1 MCIGRK
7 RLRQLQRL
15 TAPLMLRRTMND
27 AVISAQMPPKIESL
41 VFCKPSPLQQD
52 LYKALLS
59 SAETQKSLA
68 SNKPGGVFAVIARVI
83 KLLNHPTLLLRQ
95 DEESG
100 AQSRQEDDDGVT
112 DLTLGAAAGRA
123 VAVDMAFV
131 KTHFPVDYKQHSLV
145 HSGKLEVLFE
155 LLKSVKAS
163 CSDRFVLVSNYTT
176 TLDLLEVLC
185 KEAAYSFLRLDGS
198 VTSDKRRD
206 VVASFNKPQ
215 SDVFV
220 FLLSSLAGGV
230 GLNLVGANRLV
241 LIDPSWNPAHDLQA
255 MARVWRFGQ
264 TKQCHIYR
272 LLTSG

>member
-1 MCIGRK
+1 MK
-7 RLRQLQRL
+7 
-15 TAPLMLRRTMND
+15 D
-27 AVISAQMPPKIESL
+27 AIISAQMPPKIESL
-41 VFCKPSPLQQD
+41 VFCKPSPLQHD

-59 SAETQKSLA
+59 SAETQKSIA
-68 SNKPGGVFAVIARVI
+68 SNKPGGAFAVIARVI

-100 AQSRQEDDDGVT
+100 AQSRQDDDDDDVT
-112 DLTLGAAAGRA
+112 DLTLGVAGGRGA
-123 VAVDMAFV
+123 AVDMDFV
-131 KTHFPVDYKQHSLV
+131 MRLFPVDYNQSSLV

-163 CSDRFVLVSNYTT
+163 SSDRFVLVSNYTT
-176 TLDLLEVLC
+176 TLDLLEGLC
-185 KEAAYSFLRLDGS
+185 NEAGFSFLRLDGS

-206 VVASFNKPQ
+206 VVASFNRPQ
-215 SDVFV
+215 SDIFV

-272 LLTSG
+272 LITSGCLSVFSSP